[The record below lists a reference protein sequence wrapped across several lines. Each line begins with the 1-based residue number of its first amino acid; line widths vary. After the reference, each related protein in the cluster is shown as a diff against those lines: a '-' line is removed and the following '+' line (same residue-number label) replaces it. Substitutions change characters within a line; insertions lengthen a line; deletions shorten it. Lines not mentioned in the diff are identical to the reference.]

1 MSAGSR
7 LENAPVDEDMK
18 YPFILPKDHH
28 VTELIICHHHE
39 KLGHLGQES
48 VLSSLRERFWIVNG
62 RSAVRRVLKN
72 CIDCQKRKA
81 PSGQQLMAKIPQD
94 RVTPN
99 EPPFTHVGLDFFGP
113 IEVKQ
118 GRSRVKRYG
127 CLFTCLTIRAIH
139 IEDAHTGCFKS
150 SFRL

>member
-1 MSAGSR
+1 MSVGGR

-62 RSAVRRVLKN
+62 RSAVCRVLKS

-81 PSGQQLMAKIPQD
+81 PSGQQLMAKLPQD

-99 EPPFTHVGLDFFGP
+99 EPPFTHV
-113 IEVKQ
+113 
-118 GRSRVKRYG
+118 
-127 CLFTCLTIRAIH
+127 
-139 IEDAHTGCFKS
+139 
-150 SFRL
+150 